1 LAQWYAHRED
11 RARALDRLIVV
22 RESLAALGVAPT
34 HDLVRCS
41 EILHLDTL
49 LHLGHVEEAGAAV
62 EHALRLEPTSERLM
76 LQANVTLAR
85 RDAGGK
91 AGTADAERLAGIN
104 TIFHRTGL
112 TVLSCADPSR
122 PLGLNNLLA
131 AAPSASGGLPRLSV
145 LMPAYNAEA
154 TIATAI
160 GSILRQS
167 VPDLELIVVD
177 DASKDGTW
185 GTVQRLAGRD
195 PRVKTIR
202 QDVNRGAYVARNTAL
217 SHATGDFVTVHD
229 ADDWSHPQKLELQL
243 RQMLAGQTVTV
254 TDAVRVTS
262 ELEFRA
268 DAQGRQLIVN
278 TSSAMFSRAALLASG
293 GWDDVRMAADTELL
307 ERMLGRLDL
316 NRYRVSPGAPLTFV
330 LTHPRSLTSNPSTGT
345 TSRHLGARRE
355 YSEAYRCWHKRERAK
370 PAPNL
375 VVGGARPFPVPNLL
389 LSDRQERLSYDIL
402 YVADGTFPG
411 GSTQNLL
418 SMWHAGA
425 VLGLRQA
432 FFHWPRPNRVRQ
444 PIKVPL
450 RQAIHDRLVEVIVSG
465 EAVDCDLVVVP
476 RSAALRDVPS
486 RLPRFT
492 SRSCI
497 LVADLSPATNVA
509 PQRDEIDGV
518 LGAARRLF
526 GCEPV
531 VAPGSS
537 KARSHLACG
546 SWTLTDQN
554 WLPFIPLN
562 QFAPPEMHHRPRG
575 PRPVAGRHGR
585 DEPENWPGEAEA
597 LAAAYCALQDV
608 DVRILGGAEHAKLLL
623 GWLPTNWTVLDY
635 DALDATSFL
644 HGLDVYL
651 YYPAESQTDG
661 PGRGVLEAMAAGV
674 PVITR
679 PYFTSTLHEA
689 AVYAEP
695 AEVLAAIMAL
705 CNDRARYFAQV
716 KAGRA
721 LVEREY
727 NSAIFADCVAS
738 YVKVLDQRGR

>member
-1 LAQWYAHRED
+1 
-11 RARALDRLIVV
+11 
-22 RESLAALGVAPT
+22 
-34 HDLVRCS
+34 
-41 EILHLDTL
+41 

-76 LQANVTLAR
+76 LQANVALAR

-145 LMPAYNAEA
+145 LMPAYNAED

-278 TSSAMFSRAALLASG
+278 TSSAMFSRGALLASG

-307 ERMLGRLDL
+307 ERMLGPLDL
-316 NRYRVSPGAPLTFV
+316 DPCRVAPGVPLTFV
-330 LTHPRSLTSNPSTGT
+330 LTHPRSLTSDPSTGT
-345 TSRHLGARRE
+345 ISRHFGARRE
-355 YSEAYRCWHKRERAK
+355 YTESYRCWHERERAK

-375 VVGGARPFPVPNLL
+375 VVGGVRPFPVPNVL
-389 LSDRQERLSYDIL
+389 LSNRRERLSYDIL
-402 YVADGTFPG
+402 YAADGTFPG

-425 VLGLRQA
+425 ALGLRQA
-432 FFHWPRPNRVRQ
+432 FFHWPRLNRVRQ
-444 PIKVPL
+444 PIKAPL
-450 RQAIHDRLVEVIVSG
+450 RTAIHDRVVDVIVSG
-465 EAVDCDLVVVP
+465 EALDCDLLVVP
-476 RSAALRDVPS
+476 RSAALCDVPS
-486 RLPRFT
+486 RLPRFAA
-492 SRSCI
+492 RLCI
-497 LVADLSPATNVA
+497 LVADPSAEGNA
-509 PQRDEIDGV
+509 AARRDEIDATLDV
-518 LGAARRLF
+518 ARRLF
-526 GCEPV
+526 GCEPI
-531 VAPGSS
+531 VAPASS
-537 KARSHLACG
+537 AARRRLAHAPCRFTEED
-546 SWTLTDQN
+546 WTPVIDLDR
-554 WLPFIPLN
+554 FVR
-562 QFAPPEMHHRPRG
+562 PERQKG
-575 PRPVAGRHGR
+575 LLGARPVAGRHGR
-585 DEPENWPGEAEA
+585 DAAENWPGTAEV
-597 LAAAYCALQDV
+597 LAAAFCADREV
-608 DVRILGGAEHAKLLL
+608 DVRILGGAEHPKSLL
-623 GWLPTNWTVLDY
+623 GHLPQNWTVLDY
-635 DALDATSFL
+635 DAVDAAAFL
-644 HGLDVYL
+644 HELDVYL
-651 YYPAESQTDG
+651 HFPGDG
-661 PGRGVLEAMAAGV
+661 RAADVGRGVLEAMAAGV
-674 PVITR
+674 PVITW
-679 PYFTSTLHEA
+679 PGVPPILGEA
-689 AVYAEP
+689 ATYAAPHDVPETVRSLWRDV
-695 AEVLAAIMAL
+695 ERR
-705 CNDRARYFAQV
+705 NRQV
-716 KAGRA
+716 DQGRL
-721 LVEREY
+721 LVETRCKPEL
-727 NSAIFADCVAS
+727 FQQR
-738 YVKVLDQRGR
+738 VKQYLPEWIHTI